1 MLRAIVSWGW
11 SPIVITVLAI
21 LGYRY
26 EWPIE
31 VVAPLLVLILI
42 AGLVMAVLGAREK
55 ELERALLRLKQL
67 AGYFNRRFMGKSSLS
82 IFSVIDGLFAIDNP
96 QIWDWARACSMSQ
109 RIFDAWCESFIVRVE
124 SDLRTR
130 RFDVYR
136 RAYLTELWLM
146 GTHYYEFI
154 ERFCELAEKI
164 EVPRETREQYNRF
177 VMEYNSFVQNFRD
190 NIVEM
195 NKTAKTEIEPPSV
208 KFARELPA
216 FGG

>member
-1 MLRAIVSWGW
+1 MLRTIVSWGW
-11 SPIVITVLAI
+11 SPILITVLAI

-31 VVAPLLVLILI
+31 VVVPLLVLIVI
-42 AGLVMAVLGAREK
+42 AGLVMTVLGAREK

-164 EVPRETREQYNRF
+164 EIPRETREQYNRF